1 MPNGTPFTPTPQQS
15 AAVIAALGMANH
27 AKIIQA
33 IKRRAS
39 ASMQVNGTNIITI
52 HYDITNFMNS
62 LVALGIIEDHIV
74 APVNSRHIIEV
85 AFKPYTSI
93 HFVLV
98 SIVIHEPDNY
108 EPMSNDLAR
117 SLGY

>member
-1 MPNGTPFTPTPQQS
+1 MPHGVPTPQQQAS
-15 AAVIAALGMANH
+15 IIKALGMANH
-27 AKIIQA
+27 AKITQA
-33 IKRRAS
+33 IKRRAT
-39 ASMQVNGTNIITI
+39 ASMQVHGTDIVAI
-52 HYDITNFMNS
+52 HSDVNNFMDS
-62 LVALGIIEDHIV
+62 LIALGIIEDHIV
-74 APVNSRHIIEV
+74 APVSSRYTIEV
-85 AFKPYTSI
+85 AFKPYTSL